1 MLASVT
7 QHFERIAMDTTQSA
21 ETVTKPVVKERWQ
34 LVPVDLD
41 DDMGEAIAGQ
51 ARCCGG
57 IAFSIWSSA
66 LEAAPVH
73 PLSQNP
79 HGVERMKVCRPGYLG
94 PANLEVVD
102 AGDYDA
108 LLALLDDPDYPTKHA
123 RRLIA
128 ELRAQVAELQVDKE
142 RLDHI
147 EANWFCE
154 NYKGGLSF
162 ARNESWSTPDGN
174 LRGAIDEEIKTGNVC
189 VQP

>member
-1 MLASVT
+1 
-7 QHFERIAMDTTQSA
+7 MDTTQCA
-21 ETVTKPVVKERWQ
+21 ETVTKPVEKERWQ

-41 DDMGEAIAGQ
+41 DDMGESIAIR

-57 IAFSIWSSA
+57 GAFEIWNAA
-66 LEAAPVH
+66 LAAAPVH

-79 HGVERMKVCRPGYLG
+79 HNVKRMKVCSPGYIG

-108 LLALLDDPDYPTKHA
+108 LLALLDDPDYPAKHA

-128 ELRAQVAELQVDKE
+128 ELRAQVAELQGDKE

-147 EANWFCE
+147 EANWFSAVHE
-154 NYKGGLSF
+154 GGIEFNAEDRWMRSQSTVRGTVDDEIEFNKGL
-162 ARNESWSTPDGN
+162 
-174 LRGAIDEEIKTGNVC
+174 IK
-189 VQP
+189 P